1 MSRMVVGKTILVML
15 LSVTFI
21 VSASTTS
28 VFADTR
34 YVSDRLIIS
43 VRDGQNQDAAVL
55 GYIETGTPV
64 DILEEKEDLLK
75 IRTEDGIEGWVRAQY
90 IVSEKPKALIIE
102 NLKNEIM
109 SLNKEFENLKNGQA
123 SASNTLSKTKKM
135 YLKKIEELEE
145 EVNVNQKF
153 AAKAKS
159 DFIQLD
165 KKYTNL
171 LKHSKNTE
179 ELISQVDKLKKL
191 NAELDTEVKSL
202 RKDQKNPLKSN
213 RIQSFIAG
221 AGVLLFGFILGG
233 SARKKKRSRFI

>member
-15 LSVTFI
+15 LSVAFI

-43 VRDGQNQDAAVL
+43 VRDGLNQDAAVL

-64 DILEEKEDLLK
+64 DVLEEKEDFLK
-75 IRTEDGIEGWVRAQY
+75 IKTEDGIEGWVRAQY

-102 NLKNEIM
+102 NLKNDIKA
-109 SLNKEFENLKNGQA
+109 LNEEFENLKNGQG
-123 SASNTLSKTKKM
+123 SDSTTLLKTKKM
-135 YLKKIEELEE
+135 YQDKIQELEK
-145 EVNVNQKF
+145 EVDINQKF

-171 LKHSKNTE
+171 LNHSKNAE
-179 ELISQVDKLKKL
+179 ELISQVDELKKL
-191 NAELDTEVKSL
+191 NAELNTEVKSL
-202 RKDQKNPLKSN
+202 RKNRKNPLKSD
-213 RIQSFIAG
+213 RIQLFIAG

-233 SARKKKRSRFI
+233 SARKKKRTRFI

>member
-1 MSRMVVGKTILVML
+1 
-15 LSVTFI
+15 
-21 VSASTTS
+21 
-28 VFADTR
+28 
-34 YVSDRLIIS
+34 
-43 VRDGQNQDAAVL
+43 
-55 GYIETGTPV
+55 
-64 DILEEKEDLLK
+64 
-75 IRTEDGIEGWVRAQY
+75 
-90 IVSEKPKALIIE
+90 
-102 NLKNEIM
+102 M

-135 YLKKIEELEE
+135 YQKKIEELEE

-191 NAELDTEVKSL
+191 NAELNTEVKSL

>member
-1 MSRMVVGKTILVML
+1 MSRMVVGKTILVIL
-15 LSVTFI
+15 FI
-21 VSASTTS
+21 VAFTVSASINS

-43 VRDGQNQDAAVL
+43 VRDGQNQNAAVL
-55 GYIETGTPV
+55 GYIETGEPV
-64 DILEEKEDLLK
+64 DVLEEKEDFLK
-75 IRTEDGIEGWVRAQY
+75 IRTEDLIEGWVRIQY
-90 IVSEKPKALIIE
+90 IVSEKPKVMIIE
-102 NLKNEIM
+102 NLKNEITA
-109 SLNKEFENLKNGQA
+109 LKKEIETFNNEQD

-135 YLKKIEELEE
+135 YQEDIEELKE
-145 EVNVNQKF
+145 EVNINQKF

-159 DFIQLD
+159 DFIQLN

-179 ELISQVDKLKKL
+179 GLIGEVEKLKKL
-191 NAELDTEVKSL
+191 NAELNTEVKSL
-202 RKDQKNPLKSN
+202 RKDRKNPLKSN

-233 SARKKKRSRFI
+233 SVKKKKRSRFI

>member
-1 MSRMVVGKTILVML
+1 MRRMVVGKTILVML
-15 LSVTFI
+15 LSVAFI

-135 YLKKIEELEE
+135 YQKKIEELEE

-191 NAELDTEVKSL
+191 NAELNTEVKSL

>member
-1 MSRMVVGKTILVML
+1 MRRMVVGKTILVML
-15 LSVTFI
+15 LSVAFI
-21 VSASTTS
+21 VSAFTTS

-135 YLKKIEELEE
+135 YLNKIEELEE

-191 NAELDTEVKSL
+191 NAELNTEVKSL

>member
-1 MSRMVVGKTILVML
+1 MSQMIVRKTILVVL
-15 LSVTFI
+15 LIVAFI
-21 VSASTTS
+21 VSSSINS

-43 VRDGQNQDAAVL
+43 VRDGQNQNAAVL
-55 GYIETGTPV
+55 GYIETGAPL
-64 DILEEKEDLLK
+64 DILEEKEDLLR

-90 IVSEKPKALIIE
+90 IISEKPKVLIIE
-102 NLKNEIM
+102 NLKNEITA
-109 SLNKEFENLKNGQA
+109 LKKEIETSKNEQD

-135 YLKKIEELEE
+135 YQEDIEELKE
-145 EVNVNQKF
+145 EVNINQKF

-159 DFIQLD
+159 DFIQLN

-179 ELISQVDKLKKL
+179 ELIGEVEKLKKL
-191 NAELDTEVKSL
+191 NAELNTEAKNL
-202 RKDQKNPLKSN
+202 RKDRKNPLKSN
-213 RIQSFIAG
+213 KIQSFIAG

>member
-1 MSRMVVGKTILVML
+1 MRRMVVGKTILVML
-15 LSVTFI
+15 FSVAFI

-43 VRDGQNQDAAVL
+43 IRDGQNQDAAVL

-90 IVSEKPKALIIE
+90 IVSEKPKVLVIE
-102 NLKNEIM
+102 DLKNEIKA
-109 SLNKEFENLKNGQA
+109 LNKELENLKNGQD
-123 SASNTLSKTKKM
+123 SSSNNLLKTKKM
-135 YLKKIEELEE
+135 YQDKIEELEK
-145 EVNVNQKF
+145 EVDINQKF

-171 LKHSKNTE
+171 LNHSKNAE
-179 ELISQVDKLKKL
+179 ELISQVDELKKL
-191 NAELDTEVKSL
+191 NAELNTEVKSL
-202 RKDQKNPLKSN
+202 RKDRKNPLKSN

-221 AGVLLFGFILGG
+221 AGVLIFGFILGG
-233 SARKKKRSRFI
+233 SARKKKRTRFI

>member
-1 MSRMVVGKTILVML
+1 MSRMVVGKTILVIL
-15 LSVTFI
+15 FI
-21 VSASTTS
+21 VAFTVSASINS

-43 VRDGQNQDAAVL
+43 VRDGQNQNAAVL
-55 GYIETGTPV
+55 GYIETGEPV
-64 DILEEKEDLLK
+64 DVLEEKEDFLK
-75 IRTEDGIEGWVRAQY
+75 IRTEDLIEGWVRIQY
-90 IVSEKPKALIIE
+90 IVSEKPKVLIIE
-102 NLKNEIM
+102 NLKNEITA
-109 SLNKEFENLKNGQA
+109 LKKEIETFNNEQD

-135 YLKKIEELEE
+135 YQEDIEELKE
-145 EVNVNQKF
+145 EVNINQKF

-159 DFIQLD
+159 DFIQLN

-179 ELISQVDKLKKL
+179 GLIGEVEKLKKL
-191 NAELDTEVKSL
+191 NAELNTEVKSL

-233 SARKKKRSRFI
+233 SAKKRKRSRFI

>member
-1 MSRMVVGKTILVML
+1 MRRMVVGKTILVML
-15 LSVTFI
+15 LSVAFI

-75 IRTEDGIEGWVRAQY
+75 IRTEDGIEGWVRARY
-90 IVSEKPKALIIE
+90 IVSEKPKVLVIE
-102 NLKNEIM
+102 DLKNEIKA
-109 SLNKEFENLKNGQA
+109 LNEELENLKNGQD
-123 SASNTLSKTKKM
+123 SSSNNLSKTKKM
-135 YLKKIEELEE
+135 YQDKIEELEK
-145 EVNVNQKF
+145 EVDINQKF

-159 DFIQLD
+159 DFIQLN

-171 LKHSKNTE
+171 LNHSKNAE
-179 ELISQVDKLKKL
+179 ELISQVDELKKL
-191 NAELDTEVKSL
+191 NAGLNTEVKSL
-202 RKDQKNPLKSN
+202 RKDRKNPLKSN

-221 AGVLLFGFILGG
+221 AGVLIFGFILGG

>member
-1 MSRMVVGKTILVML
+1 MSRMVVGKTIMVML
-15 LSVTFI
+15 LSVAFI

-75 IRTEDGIEGWVRAQY
+75 IRTVDGIEGWVRAQY

-191 NAELDTEVKSL
+191 NAELNTEVKSL

>member
-64 DILEEKEDLLK
+64 AILEEKEDLFK

-135 YLKKIEELEE
+135 YQKKIEELEE
-145 EVNVNQKF
+145 EVNINQKF

-191 NAELDTEVKSL
+191 NAELNTEVKSL

>member
-15 LSVTFI
+15 LSVAFI

-43 VRDGQNQDAAVL
+43 VRDGLNQDAAVL

-64 DILEEKEDLLK
+64 DVLEEKEDFLK
-75 IRTEDGIEGWVRAQY
+75 IKTEDGIEGWVRAQY

-102 NLKNEIM
+102 NLKNDIKA
-109 SLNKEFENLKNGQA
+109 LNEEFENLKNGQG
-123 SASNTLSKTKKM
+123 SDSTTLLKTKKM
-135 YLKKIEELEE
+135 YQDKIQELEK
-145 EVNVNQKF
+145 EVDINQKF

-171 LKHSKNTE
+171 LNHSKNAE
-179 ELISQVDKLKKL
+179 ELISQVDELKKL
-191 NAELDTEVKSL
+191 NAELNTQVKSL
-202 RKDQKNPLKSN
+202 RKNRKNPLKSD
-213 RIQSFIAG
+213 RIQLFIAG

-233 SARKKKRSRFI
+233 SARKKKRTRFI

>member
-1 MSRMVVGKTILVML
+1 MSRMVVGKTIWVML
-15 LSVTFI
+15 LSVAFI

-43 VRDGQNQDAAVL
+43 VRDGLKQDAAVL

-64 DILEEKEDLLK
+64 DVLEEKEDFLK
-75 IRTEDGIEGWVRAQY
+75 IKTEDGIEGWVRAQY

-102 NLKNEIM
+102 DLKNDIKA
-109 SLNKEFENLKNGQA
+109 LNEEFENLKHGQG
-123 SASNTLSKTKKM
+123 SDSTTLLKTKKM
-135 YLKKIEELEE
+135 YQDKIQELEK
-145 EVNVNQKF
+145 EVDINQKF

-171 LKHSKNTE
+171 LNHSKNAE
-179 ELISQVDKLKKL
+179 ELISQVDELKKL
-191 NAELDTEVKSL
+191 NAELNTEVKSL
-202 RKDQKNPLKSN
+202 RKNRKNPLKSN
-213 RIQSFIAG
+213 RIQLFIAG

-233 SARKKKRSRFI
+233 SARKKKRTRFI